1 MDLRFSRF
9 EIVTG
14 TGALFLCLVFVCV
27 FIEAGAI
34 ENEVGTAAAQAVAG
48 DDLFW
53 VGVEPRGQ
61 HLVLTGAAAD
71 SLARQ
76 RAGEAAA
83 AVAGV
88 TGISNQIHIV
98 GAVGHCQR
106 EMDAH
111 LERQPVTFRAGR
123 AELAESSLPAL
134 TAAAAI
140 VRRCGARFEIASHT
154 DAEGDATINLQLSQ
168 RRAEVAM
175 RHLVQSGVNPALLT
189 AVGYGKR
196 QPIADNSTEAGRSVN
211 RRLEIRI
218 LGADA

>member
-1 MDLRFSRF
+1 
-9 EIVTG
+9 
-14 TGALFLCLVFVCV
+14 
-27 FIEAGAI
+27 
-34 ENEVGTAAAQAVAG
+34 
-48 DDLFW
+48 
-53 VGVEPRGQ
+53 
-61 HLVLTGAAAD
+61 
-71 SLARQ
+71 
-76 RAGEAAA
+76 
-83 AVAGV
+83 
-88 TGISNQIHIV
+88 
-98 GAVGHCQR
+98 
-106 EMDAH
+106 
-111 LERQPVTFRAGR
+111 
-123 AELAESSLPAL
+123 
-134 TAAAAI
+134 